1 MLKREDY
8 EEPRCVL
15 CMNEKSRVPMDRVLE
30 KFDSY
35 LESKELGRAK
45 SHLLYWLEEAKVNQ
59 DEAGEIVLLGE
70 LMGFCRKNSEIN
82 EAIAFAESAL
92 SKVDKYGYSD
102 TVTGATAV
110 LNAGTVYRAVGE
122 CQKSAALYERAE
134 KIYEKELDLNDD
146 RLGGL
151 YNNYA
156 STLTELGEFEKA
168 LEKYNKALKIM
179 SAAPNGKL
187 EAAITYL
194 NMADLYVK
202 KLGVIES
209 ETITDELLEKAY
221 TLLTDDSI
229 EKNAYYEFVLDKCIP
244 AYDQFGQFLRSNEL
258 KRRINRL

>member
-1 MLKREDY
+1 MLQREDY

-35 LESKELGRAK
+35 LESKELDKAK

-70 LMGFCRKNSEIN
+70 LMGFCRKNSAMS

-92 SKVDKYGYSD
+92 SKVEKYGYSD
-102 TVTGATAV
+102 SITGATAI
-110 LNAGTVYRAVGE
+110 LNAGTVYRSAGDCE
-122 CQKSAALYERAE
+122 KSASLYERAE
-134 KIYEKELDLNDD
+134 KIYEKELNPEDD

-156 STLTELGEFEKA
+156 SSLTELGEFEKA

-179 SAAPNGKL
+179 QDAPNGKL
-187 EAAITYL
+187 ECAITYL
-194 NMADLYVK
+194 NRADLYVK

-209 ETITDELLEKAY
+209 EAIADELLEKAY